1 MARTR
6 IVGRGFPEV
15 VRLLA
20 ALLIAPWLATAALA
34 AADDFQTGAA
44 FAYLVDAG
52 TGTVLFSKNGDAPMV
67 PASTTKVMTAE
78 VVFHEIKDGRLKL
91 DDKFTV
97 SEHAWRDG
105 GTKSGGSTMFLA
117 VNSSVR
123 VEDLLRGLII
133 QSGND
138 AAITL
143 AEGVAGSEEAF
154 AKLMNDRAKVIGM
167 THSHFTNP
175 WGRGDPDHRVTASDM
190 ARLAQWVIET
200 YPDFYKM
207 FGEREFTWNKIKQPN
222 RNPLLNMNIG
232 ADGLKTGDLAESGYG
247 LVGSAVQNDE
257 RLIVVVNGLKTARDR
272 ANESQ
277 KLLAWGFRTFEERTL
292 FPANETVGTA
302 SVYGG
307 ERSEVALG
315 TVKPITVL
323 VPRGSGERLAG
334 RIVYTGPLMAP
345 VAKGAEVARLVVTR
359 GTTQLVEVP
368 LQTVEDVPVGSLQ
381 KRALDAG
388 LELVGG
394 FIRERLAR
402 H

>member
-1 MARTR
+1 MRSL
-6 IVGRGFPEV
+6 V
-15 VRLLA
+15 LA
-20 ALLIAPWLATAALA
+20 VATLVSATPAPALGVDDYQTIAP
-34 AADDFQTGAA
+34 

-52 TGTVLFSKNGDAPMV
+52 TGTVLYGKNSEAPMM

-78 VVFHEIKDGRLKL
+78 VIFHELKEGRLKL
-91 DDKFTV
+91 DDKFVV

-105 GTKSGGSTMFLA
+105 GTRSGGSTMFLA

-143 AEGVAGSEEAF
+143 AEGVSGSEEAF
-154 AKLMNDRAKVIGM
+154 ARRMNDRAKAIGM
-167 THSHFTNP
+167 AHSNFTNP

-190 ARLAQWVIET
+190 ARLAEYVIDT
-200 YPDFYKM
+200 YPDLYKI
-207 FGEREFTWNKIKQPN
+207 FGEREFTWNKIRQPN
-222 RNPLLNMNIG
+222 RNPLLLMNIG
-232 ADGLKTGDLAESGYG
+232 ADGLKTGDLAESGFG

-277 KLLAWGFRTFEERTL
+277 KLLAWGFRTFEERAL
-292 FPANETVGTA
+292 FAAGETVGTA
-302 SVYGG
+302 SVFGG
-307 ERSEVALG
+307 TQSDVSLG
-315 TVKPITVL
+315 TTKPIRIL
-323 VPRGSGERLAG
+323 VPRGSGDRLSG

-345 VAKGAEVARLVVTR
+345 VARGTEVARLVISR
-359 GTTQLVEVP
+359 GATELMETP
-368 LQTVEDVPVGSLQ
+368 LQTTEDVGVGSLQ
-381 KRALDAG
+381 RRALDAG
-388 LELVGG
+388 IELVSG

>member
-1 MARTR
+1 MITVSCRW
-6 IVGRGFPEV
+6 GR
-15 VRLLA
+15 RLGLRV
-20 ALLIAPWLATAALA
+20 ALA
-34 AADDFQTGAA
+34 MLLPLAGASARAADDYQTSAG

-52 TGTVLFSKNGDAPMV
+52 TGSVLFSKNGDAQMI

-78 VVFHEIKDGRLKL
+78 VIFHEIKEGRLKL
-91 DDKFTV
+91 DDRFTV

-117 VNSSVR
+117 INSSVR

-143 AEGVAGSEEAF
+143 AEGVSGSEEAF
-154 AKLMNDRAKVIGM
+154 AKLMNDRARAIGM
-167 THSHFTNP
+167 MHSHFTNP

-190 ARLAQWVIET
+190 ARLAKWVIDT
-200 YPDFYKM
+200 YPDMYKM
-207 FGEREFTWNKIKQPN
+207 FGEREFTWNKIRQPN
-222 RNPLLNMNIG
+222 RNPLLSMNIG

-272 ANESQ
+272 ANEAQ
-277 KLLAWGFRTFEERTL
+277 KLLAWGFRTFEERPL
-292 FPANETVGTA
+292 FAANETVGTA

-307 ERSEVALG
+307 ERSEVSLG
-315 TVKPITVL
+315 TTKPITVL

-345 VAKGAEVARLVVTR
+345 VSKGTEVARLVVTR
-359 GTTQLVEVP
+359 GTDQLVEVP
-368 LQTVEDVPVGSLQ
+368 LQTTEDVPVGTLQ

>member
-1 MARTR
+1 MRAT
-6 IVGRGFPEV
+6 GR
-15 VRLLA
+15 VRR
-20 ALLIAPWLATAALA
+20 WGRALA
-34 AADDFQTGAA
+34 MLIGVTLAGSAVRVCLAQGTGDFQTGAA

-52 TGTVLFSKNGDAPMV
+52 TGTVLFSKNGDAAMV
-67 PASTTKVMTAE
+67 PASTTKIMTAE
-78 VVFHEIKDGRLKL
+78 VVFHEIKDGRLHL

-143 AEGVAGSEEAF
+143 AEGVAGSEDGF
-154 AKLMNDRAKVIGM
+154 ARLMNERAKAIGM

-175 WGRGDPDHRVTASDM
+175 WGRGDPDHRVTAADM
-190 ARLAQWVIET
+190 ARLALYVIDT
-200 YPDFYKM
+200 YPEFYGM
-207 FGEREFTWNKIKQPN
+207 FGEREFTWNRIRQPN
-222 RNPLLNMNIG
+222 RNPLLLMGIG
-232 ADGLKTGDLAESGYG
+232 ADGLKTGDLDQSGYG
-247 LVGSAVQNDE
+247 LVGSAVQNGE

-277 KLLAWGFRTFEERTL
+277 KLLAWGFRAFEERTL
-292 FPANETVGTA
+292 FEAGETVGTA
-302 SVYGG
+302 AVFGG
-307 ERSEVALG
+307 GSSDVPLG
-315 TVKPITVL
+315 AVKAIKVL

-334 RIVYTGPLMAP
+334 RVVYTGPLQAP
-345 VAKGAEVARLVVTR
+345 VAKGSEVARLVVTR
-359 GTTQLVEVP
+359 GTAQLVEVP
-368 LQTVEDVPVGSLQ
+368 LVTEADVPVGSLQ

-388 LELVGG
+388 VELVGG

-402 H
+402 P

>member
-1 MARTR
+1 M
-6 IVGRGFPEV
+6 RG
-15 VRLLA
+15 
-20 ALLIAPWLATAALA
+20 ALA
-34 AADDFQTGAA
+34 AAALMLMPAAEAATDDFQTTAA

-52 TGTVLFSKNGDAPMV
+52 TGTVLFSKNGEAPMI

-91 DDKFTV
+91 DDTFRV

-117 VNSSVR
+117 VNSTVR

-143 AEGVAGSEEAF
+143 AEGVAGSEDGF
-154 AKLMNDRAKVIGM
+154 AKLMNERARAIGM
-167 THSHFTNP
+167 AHSHFTNP

-190 ARLAQWVIET
+190 ARLAQWVIDT
-200 YPDFYKM
+200 YPEFYKI
-207 FGEREFTWNKIKQPN
+207 FGERDFTWNKIRQPN
-222 RNPLLNMNIG
+222 RNPLLAMNIG

-272 ANESQ
+272 ANEAQ

-292 FPANETVGTA
+292 FGPGEAVGTA
-302 SVYGG
+302 SVFGG

-315 TVKPITVL
+315 TAKPITVL

-334 RIVYTGPLMAP
+334 RIVYTGPLPAP
-345 VAKGAEVARLVVTR
+345 VLKGTEVAHLVVTR
-359 GTTQLVEVP
+359 GASPLVEVP
-368 LQTVEDVPVGSLQ
+368 LQTIEEVPVGSLG

-388 LELVGG
+388 FELVGG
-394 FIRERLAR
+394 FVRERLAR